1 MRGTK
6 KRKPVAKAAAGQDRS
21 TVLTP
26 RERFAAIVAEFVAA
40 GGKTDRVAEAL
51 KEAFP
56 NGGWTRESIYADL
69 RNGLASGY
77 VTVDAIHSELGERL
91 RERAGLRSATVIA
104 TAYMEHVAA
113 LAARRLLAILADFRE
128 TTPGRADDPK
138 NVVRIGFASGH
149 TMSRVA
155 RALAQLLLT
164 TDLAIP
170 YRLQFH
176 ALSSTFDIRK
186 LHEDPNF
193 FLARFDEPA
202 IAAHCETLIS
212 FVGLAAPSL
221 IEPSDL
227 ERFRKGPGMKVAMDE
242 AEKLDIL
249 VTGASDLDDPR
260 STMFEFYQAEE
271 AEKNRLREQGCAGH
285 LLYLPIGPSG
295 PIDPINLKYVM
306 PTALD
311 LAQVAKLAKGKTRVM
326 LVTGPTKYTIEKAGT
341 KEKETKLGPKKI
353 VATILALRPSL
364 ITDLVIDERTARHAY
379 ASGLPA

>member
-1 MRGTK
+1 MRGTT
-6 KRKPVAKAAAGQDRS
+6 KPKPKPAPETAAGQDRS

-51 KEAFP
+51 KQAFP
-56 NGGWTRESIYADL
+56 SGGWTRESIYAEL

-77 VTVDAIHSELGERL
+77 VSVDTIRSELGERI
-91 RERAGLRSATVIA
+91 RARAGLRSATVIS
-104 TAYMEHVAA
+104 TAYMEQVAA
-113 LAARRLLAILADFRE
+113 VAARRILAILADLRE
-128 TTPGRADDPK
+128 TAPGRPDDPE
-138 NVVRIGFASGH
+138 NIVRIGFASGH

-202 IAAHCETLIS
+202 IAAHCETAIS

-221 IEPSDL
+221 IESSDL
-227 ERFRKGPGMKVAMDE
+227 ERFRNGPGMSVATAE
-242 AEKLDIL
+242 AKNLDIL

-260 STMFEFYQAEE
+260 STMFEFYMKEA
-271 AEKNRLREQGCAGH
+271 AEKERLRALGCAGH
-285 LLYLPIGPSG
+285 LLYLPIGPKG
-295 PIDPINLKYVM
+295 PIDPSDLKFVM
-306 PTALD
+306 PTALNLGQVAD
-311 LAQVAKLAKGKTRVM
+311 LAAGGSRVM
-326 LVTGPTKYTIEKAGT
+326 LVTGPTRYTT
-341 KEKETKLGPKKI
+341 DKETKLGPKKI
-353 VATILALRPSL
+353 VATILSQRPSL
-364 ITDLVIDERTARHAY
+364 ITDLVIDERTARHVHD
-379 ASGLPA
+379 SGVLA